1 MNDLYILVED
11 DSTYNFMINTMFSDA
26 INAYNMQVCVEKK
39 SNNLM
44 INLLKNRKFKR
55 ITKGCFDS
63 LLEKRYILRKQILDI
78 SNSYNQVYF
87 IFLNSSFLE
96 SRYPASVLKKYKA
109 ISNKFIFVLLYID
122 IISHPCSRHANYLR
136 STGIFDYIYTVDKND
151 ARYNGLIN

>member
-78 SNSYNQVYF
+78 SNSYNQVYE
-87 IFLNSSFLE
+87 LL
-96 SRYPASVLKKYKA
+96 
-109 ISNKFIFVLLYID
+109 ISKI
-122 IISHPCSRHANYLR
+122 
-136 STGIFDYIYTVDKND
+136 
-151 ARYNGLIN
+151 